1 MSVADAD
8 CAQSRLI
15 ARIRRIVAAPV
26 ARLSAASRWVAGID
40 RTDAAGRFRAELGN
54 VTTSVANLEAMIR
67 ALPEAADGDGDGRAL
82 SSRLRHD
89 LCTPLVA
96 IKGFGELVQDE
107 AGADGL
113 ATLADGLAVLL
124 KAAAE
129 VLAAIHDAFNRPDGE
144 EEEAAAPAEPVP
156 PPARSGGTAK
166 LTGRILV
173 VDDNPLNRELL
184 LRHLTREGHQAL
196 SAATGTE
203 ALALLAERDVDVVL
217 LDVMMPGVSGPE
229 VLSAIKADP
238 ALVSL
243 SVIMVSALSDLDSIV
258 QCIEKGATDY
268 LPKPFNPVLLRARI
282 GASLENKRLRDV
294 ERSFLAKLEK
304 ELDAAAQVQSAML
317 PKTFPPHAALAGHGL
332 MVPAREVGGDF
343 YDFFVLDE
351 HRVGIAVGDVSG
363 KGVPA
368 AVYMAVVRTLLRA
381 TAMFGLSPAACLSR
395 LNDQLCAEN
404 DQGMFVSLF
413 YGIVDCGSGRL
424 TYANGGHNW
433 PLRIS
438 ADGRTQ
444 WIEGTGDML
453 VGVLYGYGYREAE
466 LTLAPGDSVF
476 AYTDGV
482 VEAAAPDGAA
492 FGNHRLAEVLAAAT
506 AAGPAQAARSVLDA
520 VTAFAAGEPQFD
532 DITCVAVR
540 FHGAPA
546 GDRFAFHMENR
557 LAELP
562 RLMDALEGYLARRSV
577 PVEAACQ
584 LGLMVDE
591 TVAGIVANAYAA
603 EGGHAIEVSVVADAA
618 GAVIDIADDGRPFD
632 ATSECGEGGDGLG
645 VHLVRSFADSRDYRR
660 DGGRNHL
667 HIVKTFPCE
676 EPR

>member
-1 MSVADAD
+1 MIVADRD
-8 CAQSRLI
+8 CPRSRLI
-15 ARIRRIVAAPV
+15 ARIRQMLAEPA
-26 ARLSAASRWVAGID
+26 ARLSAASRSVADAD
-40 RTDAAGRFRAELGN
+40 RSTAAGRFSPYLGN
-54 VTTSVANLEAMIR
+54 IVDSAARLEEMIR
-67 ALPEAADGDGDGRAL
+67 ALPKANVGDTDARPLQAQ
-82 SSRLRHD
+82 LRHD
-89 LCTPLVA
+89 LSTPLVA
-96 IKGFGELVQDE
+96 VKGFAELVLEE
-107 AGADGL
+107 AQADGL
-113 ATLADGLAVLL
+113 TTLADGLAALL
-124 KAAAE
+124 QLSAG
-129 VLAAIHDAFNRPDGE
+129 VLAAIHDALTQPDDTGDGE
-144 EEEAAAPAEPVP
+144 AEAPCTPEMGPAVGH
-156 PPARSGGTAK
+156 AR

-184 LRHLTREGHQAL
+184 LRHLDREGHQGL
-196 SAATGTE
+196 PAATGAE
-203 ALALLAERDVDVVL
+203 ALALLRTNDIDVVL

-229 VLSAIKADP
+229 VLTAIKSDQTLA
-238 ALVSL
+238 SL
-243 SVIMVSALSDLDSIV
+243 PVIMVSALSDLDSIV
-258 QCIEKGATDY
+258 QCIEKGAADY

-282 GASLENKRLRDV
+282 GACLENKRLRDV
-294 ERSFLAKLEK
+294 ERSYLAKLEK

-413 YGIVDCGSGRL
+413 YAIVDCSTARL

-433 PLRIS
+433 PLRIA
-438 ADGRTQ
+438 ADGRTE
-444 WIEGTGDML
+444 WIEGTRDML
-453 VGVLYGYGYREAE
+453 VGVLYGYGYREAV

-492 FGNHRLAEVLAAAT
+492 FGNARLAGVLAAAA
-506 AAGPAQAARSVLDA
+506 AAGPAHAAQAVLDA
-520 VTAFAAGEPQFD
+520 VTVFAAGEPQFD

-540 FHGAPA
+540 YHGAPD
-546 GDRFAFHMENR
+546 GDRLVFHMENR

-577 PVEAACQ
+577 PAEAACQ

-591 TVAGIVANAYAA
+591 AVAATLAHAYPA
-603 EGGHAIEVSVVADAA
+603 EGGHAVEVSVAADAT
-618 GAVIDIADDGRPFD
+618 GAVVEISAEGAPFD
-632 ATSECGEGGDGLG
+632 ATAESGEGGDGLG
-645 VHLVRSFADSRDYRR
+645 VHLVRSFADSSDYRR
-660 DGGRNHL
+660 DDGRNRL
-667 HIVKTFPCE
+667 HIVKTFPS
-676 EPR
+676 